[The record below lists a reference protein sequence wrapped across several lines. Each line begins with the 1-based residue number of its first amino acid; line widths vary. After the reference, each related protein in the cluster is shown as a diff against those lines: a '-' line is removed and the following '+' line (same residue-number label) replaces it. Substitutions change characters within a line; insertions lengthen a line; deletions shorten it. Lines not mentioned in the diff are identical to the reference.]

1 MKVKHTK
8 ASDADITQ
16 SIKYDALIE
25 SIGEGL
31 IVIDRNGNIE
41 RVNHYASQVLG
52 YSEEELIGRWFPGA
66 VIVVDEIGQHVE
78 PLARPISRALTE
90 GKPVSEYASFL
101 RKDGKTVPVH
111 VTASPVIIKGKPAGA
126 IEVFRDLTS
135 ERELDAAKDEFVSIA
150 SHQLRTPATGIRG
163 ILAMVLAGDFGEL
176 SEKQRRYV
184 EMAAKSNDRQ
194 LSIIED
200 LLSVARADSGSLEL
214 LREEVY
220 LTALITE
227 VIAEH
232 ELRLAESQQKLEV
245 DLAPGVIAH
254 VDPEKIKMVVD
265 NLINNASKYTPA
277 GGTVSVVLE
286 NAGPDRAHIC
296 VRDTG
301 VGIPPDKIS
310 QIFHKFRRVQNELS
324 IPAGG
329 TGLGLYLAQK
339 IVRLHGGEISVASAV
354 GQGSDFCIYLPV
366 RAGSKAHA

>member
-1 MKVKHTK
+1 MRIKQTGATV
-8 ASDADITQ
+8 AEITQ
-16 SIKYDALIE
+16 TIKYDALIE

-31 IVIDRNGNIE
+31 IVIDRDGNIE
-41 RVNHYASQVLG
+41 RVNSYASEVLG

-66 VIVVDEIGQHVE
+66 VIVVDDIGQQVE
-78 PLARPISRALTE
+78 PLARPITRALTE
-90 GKPVSEYASFL
+90 GKPVSEFASFL

-111 VTASPVIIKGKPAGA
+111 ITASPIIIKGKPAGA

-163 ILAMVLAGDFGEL
+163 ILAMVLAGDFGDLTET
-176 SEKQRRYV
+176 QRRYI
-184 EMAAKSNDRQ
+184 EMASRSNDRQ

-200 LLSVARADSGSLEL
+200 LLSVARADSGTLEL
-214 LREEVY
+214 LREKVFI
-220 LTALITE
+220 TSLISD

-232 ELRLAESQQKLEV
+232 ELRLAENQQKLEV
-245 DLAPGVIAH
+245 DLAPGVVAH
-254 VDPEKIKMVVD
+254 IDPEKIKMVVD
-265 NLINNASKYTPA
+265 NLINNASKYTPP
-277 GGTVSVVLE
+277 GGTVTVILE
-286 NAGPDRAHIC
+286 QADDRAHIC

-310 QIFHKFRRVQNELS
+310 QIFDKFRRVHNELS
-324 IPAGG
+324 LPAGG

-366 RAGSKAHA
+366 KAGSKAHA